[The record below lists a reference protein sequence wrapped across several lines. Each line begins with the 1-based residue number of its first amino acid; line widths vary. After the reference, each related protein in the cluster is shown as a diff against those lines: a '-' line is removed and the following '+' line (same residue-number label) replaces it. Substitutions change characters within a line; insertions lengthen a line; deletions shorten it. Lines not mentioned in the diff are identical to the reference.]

1 MDLFTSK
8 VYVYTMKSRN
18 LLSKILELFHH
29 DVQQKKEQ
37 MTENTTT
44 RLRIC
49 TKQNKKKSIK
59 KINVEK

>member
-8 VYVYTMKSRN
+8 VYVYTMKSRD

-49 TKQNKKKSIK
+49 TKQNKK
-59 KINVEK
+59 NQ